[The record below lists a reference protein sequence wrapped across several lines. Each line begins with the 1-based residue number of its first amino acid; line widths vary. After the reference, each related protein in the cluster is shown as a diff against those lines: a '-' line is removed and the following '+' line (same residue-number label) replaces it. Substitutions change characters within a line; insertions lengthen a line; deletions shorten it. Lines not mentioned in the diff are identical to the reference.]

1 MENTRDMEQ
10 YTNCIVFHVFCL
22 VFNHVMTSSEPIQR
36 ILGID
41 PGFGRVGFGVIEKK
55 GSEWVHVAHGL
66 IETSPK
72 KTFVERILEI
82 HETLGK
88 IIKQY
93 EPTHAALEE
102 LFFYKNVTTAI
113 QVGQAR
119 GVILLTLVQAGIP
132 VDEFTPLEVK
142 QSLTGYGRAEKG
154 QIQKM
159 VIMLLGLKEKKLQDD
174 AADALAIALT
184 ASTLLQF
191 KEKMK
196 K

>member
-1 MENTRDMEQ
+1 MPSKTIE
-10 YTNCIVFHVFCL
+10 
-22 VFNHVMTSSEPIQR
+22 R

-41 PGFGRVGFGVIEKK
+41 PGFGRVGFGIVEKQ
-55 GSEWVHVAHGL
+55 GTEWVHVAHGL

-82 HETLGK
+82 HQTLEK
-88 IIKQY
+88 IIQEY
-93 EPTHAALEE
+93 QPTHAALEE

-159 VIMLLGLKEKKLQDD
+159 VIMLLKLKEKKLQDD

-184 ASTLLQF
+184 ASTLLNF